1 MSVEVE
7 YPAGTPSWVDIG
19 TTNFDVTHA
28 FYTGLFGWG
37 HRDAGPVDLTGG
49 YGFYTLRDK
58 MVAGYGPNQDPAG
71 GSVWTTYVSVDDAD
85 DVASKVLPAGGSVL
99 SGPVTVMSAG
109 RSATFADP
117 GGAMIAIWQP
127 GDHKG
132 AEIVNEPG
140 AACWN
145 ELLTHDLDGVRTFYG
160 TVFGWADKNGPGSQY
175 TEFMAGDR
183 VIADGLVMTPEM
195 PANVS
200 AYWNVYFAVA
210 DIDESVA
217 KVSALGGHVYRP
229 PFDNSGVGR
238 AAFVGGPLNER
249 FSLFEPKA

>member
-1 MSVEVE
+1 
-7 YPAGTPSWVDIG
+7 
-19 TTNFDVTHA
+19 
-28 FYTGLFGWG
+28 
-37 HRDAGPVDLTGG
+37 
-49 YGFYTLRDK
+49 